1 VILKRF
7 LSSTLAVAASVAIGH
22 ASAADSSDSD
32 EAILQAYDAWRAG
45 DAMRFARHAQGLES
59 HLLAP
64 WVEYWRIGMRLED
77 DDPRDVTALLA
88 KYGSTYPGELLRTDW
103 ARALGKRGDWEAFD
117 REAAAL
123 PRLDLELK
131 CYSIASRLADTFG
144 GKAAGAKAGARG
156 KTDKAARK
164 AIERDVESVWLA
176 REALPEGCQSLMRT
190 VHARGG
196 ISVDDVWQRVRVLFE
211 EGHITEAKNAL
222 EYLPRREAPD
232 ERLLAQAAR
241 APQRVIDR
249 LPKSLKRRATR
260 EVVVLAGIRY
270 ARKDPA
276 AMAKALQ
283 QKRLARRLAD
293 GDEKYL
299 WGRVALEGARQH
311 HEDALAWYA
320 KVDADKLDDH
330 QLAWKARAALRKGAW
345 RSVRA
350 AIDAMSARGRQD
362 PAWTYWYARALEAQG
377 EASAARAYYLK
388 IAGGT
393 DFYGL
398 LANEELGYVTAL
410 PRTAHVPTDEE
421 VAAAG
426 QVPALRRSLELIRLG
441 LRTEGVW
448 EWIHAIRGLDD
459 VRLLAAAELARR
471 AEVYDRAISAADR
484 TERLHNF
491 ALRYPVPFHDVFR
504 EYARSQQ
511 LEEAWVLGLVR
522 QESRFIPHARSSAG
536 AAGLMQLMPRTARY
550 VAHRIGLRGYK
561 PAGVIDVETNVT
573 LGTGYLRLVL
583 DDLGHPVLAS
593 AAYNAGPARARRWRG
608 EQPLEG
614 AIYAETIPFGETRDY
629 VKKVM
634 ANAVFYAA
642 LLENRMSPLKKR
654 LGTVPAR
661 GAGEPAGE
669 DELP

>member
-1 VILKRF
+1 
-7 LSSTLAVAASVAIGH
+7 
-22 ASAADSSDSD
+22 
-32 EAILQAYDAWRAG
+32 
-45 DAMRFARHAQGLES
+45 
-59 HLLAP
+59 
-64 WVEYWRIGMRLED
+64 
-77 DDPRDVTALLA
+77 
-88 KYGSTYPGELLRTDW
+88 
-103 ARALGKRGDWEAFD
+103 
-117 REAAAL
+117 
-123 PRLDLELK
+123 
-131 CYSIASRLADTFG
+131 
-144 GKAAGAKAGARG
+144 
-156 KTDKAARK
+156 
-164 AIERDVESVWLA
+164 
-176 REALPEGCQSLMRT
+176 
-190 VHARGG
+190 
-196 ISVDDVWQRVRVLFE
+196 
-211 EGHITEAKNAL
+211 
-222 EYLPRREAPD
+222 
-232 ERLLAQAAR
+232 
-241 APQRVIDR
+241 
-249 LPKSLKRRATR
+249 
-260 EVVVLAGIRY
+260 VVVLAGIRY

-350 AIDAMSARGRQD
+350 AIDAMSARGRED

-398 LANEELGYVTAL
+398 LANEELGDVTAL

-550 VAHRIGLRGYK
+550 VAHRIGL
-561 PAGVIDVETNVT
+561 
-573 LGTGYLRLVL
+573 
-583 DDLGHPVLAS
+583 
-593 AAYNAGPARARRWRG
+593 
-608 EQPLEG
+608 
-614 AIYAETIPFGETRDY
+614 
-629 VKKVM
+629 
-634 ANAVFYAA
+634 
-642 LLENRMSPLKKR
+642 
-654 LGTVPAR
+654 
-661 GAGEPAGE
+661 
-669 DELP
+669 